1 MATYNNKHWL
11 LSHIRNSFISTDDTG
26 MCETVML
33 CEDLPRLLA
42 LKSKMHSP
50 VPRPY
55 DDYCCYPGLDQSDD
69 EEEDLWPSMEIHTD
83 LGSSYFHR
91 SNTVQKLEKLSL
103 ARKKAS
109 KIKTIRCDITP
120 PPGATNKD
128 IFVKKDV
135 KDKAY
140 VPNTKLEE
148 QLAKCPIQAINKF
161 LAYAQFDGTYQ
172 TSVPTKKIKIFL
184 TMLPEEN
191 RNYPLEVCVIGTAK
205 IHELIGLI
213 CYLCSIAYPDTVLLT
228 VKNYGLYIAEGD
240 GEIDTGKN
248 YCYDRLK
255 EFTTAHFMI
264 STDFPPLDAREP
276 CSKFCFSH
284 LALIERRN
292 SDIKMDA
299 RAMSLTSEVEAE
311 YNLDSLMDDA
321 NRISTQ
327 QSEDLARMIG
337 QQTLMEAPLYRSY
350 RMKILTKGLFK
361 SDIQLGISGE
371 KLEID
376 PVQAQNSKFWSRQK
390 AINHNMDS
398 IVWCEIIDDSSP
410 HRVCFRIVYSYTPT
424 ADGQPSSPVQH
435 SNIST
440 FRHYDFITDAIM
452 AKEIVEKINHI
463 LDVRSSESRREY
475 LSNYA
480 RTDRK
485 LKKKPFL
492 FK

>member
-1 MATYNNKHWL
+1 
-11 LSHIRNSFISTDDTG
+11 

-33 CEDLPRLLA
+33 SEDLPRLLA

-50 VPRPY
+50 VPKPH
-55 DDYCCYPGLDQSDD
+55 DDFCCYPGLDQSDD
-69 EEEDLWPSMEIHTD
+69 EEEDLWPSMEIHTES
-83 LGSSYFHR
+83 GISYFHR

-109 KIKTIRCDITP
+109 KIKTIRCDIVP
-120 PPGATNKD
+120 PTNLNSKD
-128 IFVKKDV
+128 MFVRKDV
-135 KDKAY
+135 KDK
-140 VPNTKLEE
+140 VHIPNNKLGE
-148 QLAKCPIQAINKF
+148 QLAKCPVQAINKF
-161 LAYAQFDGTYQ
+161 LVYAQFEGTYQ

-184 TMLPEEN
+184 TMLPEES
-191 RNYPLEVCVIGTAK
+191 RNYPLEVCVIASAK
-205 IHELIGLI
+205 IHEFIGLI
-213 CYLCSIAYPDTVLLT
+213 CYLCSIAYPDTILLM

-240 GEIDTGKN
+240 GEID
-248 YCYDRLK
+248 
-255 EFTTAHFMI
+255 
-264 STDFPPLDAREP
+264 TDFPPLDAREP

-292 SDIKMDA
+292 SDIKMDV
-299 RAMSLTSEVEAE
+299 RAMSLTSELEAE
-311 YNLDSLMDDA
+311 YNLDNLMDDA
-321 NRISTQ
+321 NRVSTQ

-350 RMKILTKGLFK
+350 RLKILTKGLFK

-390 AINHNMDS
+390 AINHNIDS
-398 IVWCEIIDDSSP
+398 IVWCEIIDDSSV
-410 HRVCFRIVYSYTPT
+410 HRVCFRIVYSYSPT

-440 FRHYDFITDAIM
+440 FRHYDFLTDAIM

-475 LSNYA
+475 TSNYA

-485 LKKKPFL
+485 LKKKTFL
-492 FK
+492 FR

>member
-33 CEDLPRLLA
+33 SEDLPRLMA
-42 LKSKMHSP
+42 QKSKMHSP
-50 VPRPY
+50 VPKPH
-55 DDYCCYPGLDQSDD
+55 DDFCCYPGLDQSDD
-69 EEEDLWPSMEIHTD
+69 EEEDLWPSMEIHTET
-83 LGSSYFHR
+83 GISYFHR
-91 SNTVQKLEKLSL
+91 SNTVQKLEKLNL

-109 KIKTIRCDITP
+109 KIKTIRCDVLP
-120 PPGATNKD
+120 PAVGLNNKD
-128 IFVKKDV
+128 FFVRKEIKE
-135 KDKAY
+135 K
-140 VPNTKLEE
+140 VPKPNSSLGE
-148 QLAKCPIQAINKF
+148 QLAKCPVQTMNKF
-161 LAYAQFDGTYQ
+161 LAYAQFEGTYQ

-191 RNYPLEVCVIGTAK
+191 RNYPLEVCVVATAK
-205 IHELIGLI
+205 IQEFIGLI
-213 CYLCSIAYPDTVLLT
+213 CYLCSIAYPDTILLT
-228 VKNYGLYIAEGD
+228 VKNYGLYIAESD
-240 GEIDTGKN
+240 GEID
-248 YCYDRLK
+248 
-255 EFTTAHFMI
+255 
-264 STDFPPLDAREP
+264 TDFPPLDAREP

-292 SDIKMDA
+292 SDIKNDA
-299 RAMSLTSEVEAE
+299 RAMSLTSEFEAE
-311 YNLDSLMDDA
+311 YSIDNILDDA

-350 RMKILTKGLFK
+350 RLKILTKGLFK

-398 IVWCEIIDDSSP
+398 IVWCDIIDDSSV
-410 HRVCFRIVYSYTPT
+410 HRVCFRIVYSYTPNT
-424 ADGQPSSPVQH
+424 EGQPSSPVQH

-440 FRHYDFITDAIM
+440 FRHYDFLTDAVM
-452 AKEIVEKINHI
+452 AKEIVEKVNHI

-475 LSNYA
+475 VSNYA
-480 RTDRK
+480 GSDRK
-485 LKKKPFL
+485 LKKKTFL